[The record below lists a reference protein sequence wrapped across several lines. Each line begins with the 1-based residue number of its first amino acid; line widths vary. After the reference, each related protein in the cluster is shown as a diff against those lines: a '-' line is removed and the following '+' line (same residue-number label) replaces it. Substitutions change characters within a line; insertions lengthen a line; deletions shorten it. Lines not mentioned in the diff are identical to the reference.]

1 MAENFRAVIPATAGM
16 TARKHKHLLHK
27 QIAHVKRRRL
37 EFFQPQFVM
46 IAYHLLDL
54 VLGTQDHRNTLMQ
67 RLRLYIENA
76 LTTRVSRPTYLLD
89 DERYRVNL
97 M

>member
-1 MAENFRAVIPATAGM
+1 M
-16 TARKHKHLLHK
+16 TALKHKHLLHK
-27 QIAHVKRRRL
+27 QIAHVKQRRL

-46 IAYHLLDL
+46 IAHHHLDL

-67 RLRLYIENA
+67 RLRLPIENA
-76 LTTRVSRPTYLLD
+76 LTCGGSRAACLLD

-97 M
+97 N